1 MNFSIVSIERKK
13 IGTYPLLEIIYIST
27 NSHNTVC
34 MFQYERILQKCL
46 LSSCRIHIL
55 ILPIIDLRP
64 TSVDDL
70 LKMIDGI
77 SLILLNITTTPT
89 EVINKLNYLLNSILP
104 KSLNLINYT
113 FERIFLYTLTNAMIS
128 RRIFS
133 LSVFRCTNAP
143 LIKSSYSNI
152 LNGLISNNRNDKI
165 FLLLSLTMNLIG
177 LKLDSIV
184 YRPFHILSISFFLL
198 YFVSFR
204 KI

>member
-55 ILPIIDLRP
+55 IFPIIDLRP

-89 EVINKLNYLLNSILP
+89 EVINKLNHLLNSILP

-113 FERIFLYTLTNAMIS
+113 FERIFFIYSDQCNDITQNFLS
-128 RRIFS
+128 FSFS
-133 LSVFRCTNAP
+133 LHQCT
-143 LIKSSYSNI
+143 I
-152 LNGLISNNRNDKI
+152 DKE
-165 FLLLSLTMNLIG
+165 FL
-177 LKLDSIV
+177 
-184 YRPFHILSISFFLL
+184 F
-198 YFVSFR
+198 
-204 KI
+204 